1 MARGTGLRGI
11 LLLACV
17 ASLLIAACGGGGS
30 SSSTSTG
37 SDEGVQEVSAKQSS
51 KEFLEPKNKKS
62 EANSIANFGKEA
74 SLEEREEA
82 NAVIQRS
89 YDARAAADFETQCE
103 TLERAAVK
111 QLESAEAKGKKPPT
125 CAEAVRKLAEPLA
138 KTKDLRKN
146 DIAGAVAAL
155 RVKGSKAYALYH
167 GTDGKNYALTLKK
180 EDGNWLLTALVSVQV
195 GG

>member
-1 MARGTGLRGI
+1 
-11 LLLACV
+11 LLVVCV
-17 ASLLIAACGGGGS
+17 ASLLISACGGGGS
-30 SSSTSTG
+30 SSSTSAG
-37 SDEGVQEVSAKQSS
+37 SEEGIQEVSAKQSS

-62 EANSIANFGKEA
+62 KANTIADFGKEA

-89 YDARAAADFETQCE
+89 YNARASADFETQCE

-111 QLESAEAKGKKPPT
+111 QLESAEAKGKKRTT
-125 CAEAVRKLAEPLA
+125 CAEAVRKLAEPLP

-146 DIAGAVAAL
+146 DISGAVAAL

-180 EDGNWLLTALVSVQV
+180 EDGKWLLTALVSAQI